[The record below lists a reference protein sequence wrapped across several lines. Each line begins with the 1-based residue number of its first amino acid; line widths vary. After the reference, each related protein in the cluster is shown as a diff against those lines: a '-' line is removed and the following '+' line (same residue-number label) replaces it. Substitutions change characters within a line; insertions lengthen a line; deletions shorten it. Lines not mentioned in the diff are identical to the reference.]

1 MCFDAPISAR
11 FEGLDRAGGYVYYIK
26 AFGWGIGWPMLVLAC
41 VGIVWAVVRREWP
54 LLIVASLPVCLYL
67 VMGTSHMYAARFML
81 PGVPALIVLTAIVI
95 NDVGTR
101 ALLPAALLA
110 GLVLVGTLPATL
122 HLTHSLPVPIREPR
136 RDRGSRRM
144 CRPAHAW
151 LQKHRR
157 SVHLSRICLWILS
170 PRGTMLSTTSRWRV
184 IARRASGISS
194 RADTR
199 QRPRISILS
208 ATRTGLSSMRRCSAT
223 RNSLLSSDRMPALSL
238 TCLRPHLRAIRLPGA
253 VRSTGSDDQSVSSRE
268 RNGACAVKVSLR
280 RISLLLPFRSRAALS
295 LVRPVGQ
302 LPRGPR
308 PRAAR

>member
-1 MCFDAPISAR
+1 MVAFPPVVTEARRVISDVYVFLMLPSR
-11 FEGLDRAGGYVYYIK
+11 LGFEGLDRAGGYVYYIK

-110 GLVLVGTLPATL
+110 GLVLAGTLPATL
-122 HLTHSLPVPIREPR
+122 RLTHSLPVPIREPR

-194 RADTR
+194 RAHTR
-199 QRPRISILS
+199 QRPRISILR
-208 ATRTGLSSMRRCSAT
+208 ATHRLEFYA
-223 RNSLLSSDRMPALSL
+223 SLQRDAEQLAEFRPYAGAEPDFVYDRIYGPFDSL
-238 TCLRPHLRAIRLPGA
+238 ERFDQPGPTIR
-253 VRSTGSDDQSVSSRE
+253 V
-268 RNGACAVKVSLR
+268 
-280 RISLLLPFRSRAALS
+280 FRLASEMAHA
-295 LVRPVGQ
+295 P
-302 LPRGPR
+302 
-308 PRAAR
+308 